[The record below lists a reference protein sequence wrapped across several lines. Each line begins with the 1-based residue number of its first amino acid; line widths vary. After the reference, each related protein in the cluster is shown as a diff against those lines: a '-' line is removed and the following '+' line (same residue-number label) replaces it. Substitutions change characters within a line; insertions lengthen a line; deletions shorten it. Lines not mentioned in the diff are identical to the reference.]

1 MCFKEQIDSSDS
13 MTTRREYK
21 LVILGAGGVGKSA
34 LTMRLVQGVFVEK
47 YDPTIEDFYRHQIEV
62 DGAPCTLEIL
72 DTAGTEQFAA
82 MRQLYIA
89 NGHAFALVYSI
100 DSQASFL
107 ELQTIHQQIVDVKSS
122 SQVAMVLVGNKCD
135 MEMDREVSKE
145 QADQLATRSWN
156 CSFIETSAKTDT
168 NVREL
173 FVELVRKTNQYMGVN
188 GNSKKK
194 GKREKS
200 TKKIKCE
207 IL

>member
-1 MCFKEQIDSSDS
+1 MA
-13 MTTRREYK
+13 MRREYK

-156 CSFIETSAKTDT
+156 CGFIETSAKTDT
-168 NVREL
+168 NVKEL
-173 FVELVRKTNQYMGVN
+173 FVELVRKTNQYMGMTQKTTK
-188 GNSKKK
+188 NSGRK
-194 GKREKS
+194 GRKF
-200 TKKIKCE
+200 KCE

>member
-1 MCFKEQIDSSDS
+1 M
-13 MTTRREYK
+13 RREYK

-47 YDPTIEDFYRHQIEV
+47 YDPTIEDFYRHQMEV
-62 DGAPCTLEIL
+62 DSVACTLEIL

-82 MRQLYIA
+82 MRQLYIS

-107 ELQTIHQQIVDVKSS
+107 ELQTIHQQIVDVKTS

-145 QADQLATRSWN
+145 QAEQLASRSWS
-156 CSFIETSAKTDT
+156 CGFIETSAKTDT

-173 FVELVRKTNQYMGVN
+173 FVELVRKTNQYMGM
-188 GNSKKK
+188 GAKPDKPSRRKF
-194 GKREKS
+194 
-200 TKKIKCE
+200 KCA
-207 IL
+207 LL

>member
-1 MCFKEQIDSSDS
+1 MAT
-13 MTTRREYK
+13 MRREYK

-62 DGAPCTLEIL
+62 DGSPCTLEIL

-135 MEMDREVSKE
+135 MEVDREVTKD
-145 QADQLATRSWN
+145 QADTLATRSWN
-156 CSFIETSAKTDT
+156 CGFIETSAKTDT

-173 FVELVRKTNQYMGVN
+173 FQELVRKSNHYLGVN
-188 GNSKKK
+188 SKPRGGGNKKK
-194 GKREKS
+194 RR
-200 TKKIKCE
+200 CQ
-207 IL
+207 LL

>member
-1 MCFKEQIDSSDS
+1 MAT
-13 MTTRREYK
+13 MRREYK

-145 QADQLATRSWN
+145 QADQLANRSWN

-173 FVELVRKTNQYMGVN
+173 FVELVRKTNQYMGM
-188 GNSKKK
+188 GDGK
-194 GKREKS
+194 GKGKGKKS
-200 TKKIKCE
+200 KSKIKCE

>member
-1 MCFKEQIDSSDS
+1 MRIIIIDFP
-13 MTTRREYK
+13 MATMRREYK

-145 QADQLATRSWN
+145 QADQLANRSWN

-173 FVELVRKTNQYMGVN
+173 FVELVRKTNQYMGM
-188 GNSKKK
+188 GDGK
-194 GKREKS
+194 GKGKGKKS
-200 TKKIKCE
+200 KSKIKCE

>member
-1 MCFKEQIDSSDS
+1 MA
-13 MTTRREYK
+13 MRREYK

-173 FVELVRKTNQYMGVN
+173 FVELVRKTNQYMGMTQKTTK
-188 GNSKKK
+188 NSSRK
-194 GKREKS
+194 GIRKF
-200 TKKIKCE
+200 KCE

>member
-1 MCFKEQIDSSDS
+1 M
-13 MTTRREYK
+13 RREYK

-173 FVELVRKTNQYMGVN
+173 FVELVRKTNQYMGMTQKTTK
-188 GNSKKK
+188 NSSRK
-194 GKREKS
+194 GIRKF
-200 TKKIKCE
+200 KCE